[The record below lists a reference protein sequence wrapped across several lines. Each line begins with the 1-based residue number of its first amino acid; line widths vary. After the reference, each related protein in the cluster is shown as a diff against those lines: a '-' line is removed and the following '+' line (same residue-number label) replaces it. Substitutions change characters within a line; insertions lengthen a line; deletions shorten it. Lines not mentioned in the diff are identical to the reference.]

1 MPSKDPPECNF
12 PERARRRLLLP
23 DSGGPRN
30 TEKEN
35 VLGETLF
42 GNLGIYAYK
51 HLRKWRIT
59 QMYIRR

>member
-35 VLGETLF
+35 VLGELHSET
-42 GNLGIYAYK
+42 
-51 HLRKWRIT
+51 
-59 QMYIRR
+59 